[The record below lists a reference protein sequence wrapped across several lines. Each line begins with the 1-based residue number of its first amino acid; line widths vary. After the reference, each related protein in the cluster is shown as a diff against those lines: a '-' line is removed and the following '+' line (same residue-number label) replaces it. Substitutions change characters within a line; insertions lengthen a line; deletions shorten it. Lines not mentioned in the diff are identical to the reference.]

1 MTKYNFDQILDRRK
15 SDSLKWRYYGDDVI
29 PMWVADMDFVSPE
42 PVLQALHERVDHGVY
57 GYPVGLTQLP
67 EKVSGLQQ
75 LIIDRLA
82 CLYDW
87 HILAQDLVLL
97 PGVVTG
103 FHIAC
108 HTLVPPK
115 NGVLV
120 QTPVYYPIL
129 NAAKNTE
136 RLSQEMELT
145 HNPDG
150 SYSVDWDLFAD
161 SITSE
166 TRLFILCNP
175 QNPVGKVF
183 SRPELESLAE
193 ICLQRDVI
201 ICSDEIHCDLVY
213 QGYRHIPIA
222 SLDPVIAQNTVT
234 LMAPSKTFNLPGLQC
249 SFAII
254 QNRDLREKY
263 KVARKGLVPWVNLMG
278 QVAAEA
284 AYRDGGDWLAQLLQ
298 YLEGIRDY
306 LYDYVQDE
314 LPGLSMAEP
323 QGTYLAWLDCRATR
337 ISGNPY
343 EFFLEK
349 AGVAFNDGII
359 FGRGG
364 DGFVRINFGCPRS
377 TLAEA
382 MERMKVALIE
392 M

>member
-1 MTKYNFDQILDRRK
+1 
-15 SDSLKWRYYGDDVI
+15 
-29 PMWVADMDFVSPE
+29 MWVADMDFVSPE
-42 PVLQALHERVDHGVY
+42 PVIRALHERVDHGVY
-57 GYPVGLTQLP
+57 GYPVGLTHLP
-67 EKVSGLQQ
+67 EKVSEFHQ

-87 HILAQDLVLL
+87 HILPQDLVLI

-108 HTLVPPK
+108 HTLEAPG

-129 NAAKNTE
+129 NAADNTGK
-136 RLSQEMELT
+136 LSQEMELT
-145 HNPDG
+145 RNPDG

-183 SRPELESLAE
+183 SRAELENLAE
-193 ICLQRDVI
+193 ICLQRDI
-201 ICSDEIHCDLVY
+201 LICSDEIHCDLVY

-222 SLDPVIAQNTVT
+222 SLDPVVAQNTVT

-249 SFAII
+249 SFVII

-263 KVARKGLVPWVNLMG
+263 IAARKGLVPWVNLMG

-284 AYRDGGDWLAQLLQ
+284 AYRDGGDWLAQLLH
-298 YLEGIRDY
+298 YLEGNRDY
-306 LYDYVQDE
+306 LSDYVRGE

-323 QGTYLAWLDCRATR
+323 QGTYLAWLDCRETI

-349 AGVAFNDGII
+349 AGVAFNDGKM
-359 FGRGG
+359 FGLGG
-364 DGFVRINFGCPRS
+364 DGFLRINFGCPRS
-377 TLAEA
+377 ILAEVL
-382 MERMKVALIE
+382 ERMKEALIE